1 MKQETTIDRFG
12 RVLIPKSVRDA
23 LALEPGSVLTLEELR
38 DGLVLRLRDDSPTF
52 EVREGVLVY
61 GGELIESPG
70 DPVQRDRD
78 DRIESFLP
86 RNGADSK
93 RRPGRKRSR

>member
-38 DGLVLRLRDDSPTF
+38 DGLVLRLRDESPTF

-86 RNGADSK
+86 KKGAE
-93 RRPGRKRSR
+93 RRSGRKRSR